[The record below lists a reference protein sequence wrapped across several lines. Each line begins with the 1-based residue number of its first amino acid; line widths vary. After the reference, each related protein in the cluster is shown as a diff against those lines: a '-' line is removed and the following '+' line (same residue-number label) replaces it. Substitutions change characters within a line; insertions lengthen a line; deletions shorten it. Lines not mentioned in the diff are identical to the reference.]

1 MYSKMYS
8 EGRVYGKKKPPTNRI
23 LFQKSVFDFWD
34 GTDFQTDFPMQ
45 QHDTY
50 SYRHFIH
57 LLEPLPTM
65 DGDFNA
71 DSELLVDLEDA
82 VVAQVVISNNTAMAM
97 LQEEGNVVPAVNRES
112 NTTINQCH

>member
-1 MYSKMYS
+1 
-8 EGRVYGKKKPPTNRI
+8 
-23 LFQKSVFDFWD
+23 
-34 GTDFQTDFPMQ
+34 
-45 QHDTY
+45 
-50 SYRHFIH
+50 
-57 LLEPLPTM
+57 M